1 MDNETNLSKEQL
13 DALLSDFIKSKD
25 SDKVNIEEFAR
36 KHLNEKQT
44 EVLKRTMKN
53 PELIKSILSS
63 PQAKK
68 LLEKLKGDGKKDES

>member
-1 MDNETNLSKEQL
+1 MDNETNLSKEQMNSI
-13 DALLSDFIKSKD
+13 LSELKKTKETDR
-25 SDKVNIEEFAR
+25 VNVDEFAK

-44 EVLKRTMKN
+44 AALKQAMKN

-68 LLEKLKGDGKKDES
+68 FLERLKGDEKKDES

>member
-13 DALLSDFIKSKD
+13 DAIISDFNKSKE
-25 SDKVNIEEFAR
+25 SDKVNIDEFAK

-44 EVLKRTMKN
+44 EALKKAMKN
-53 PELIKSILSS
+53 PELVKSILSS

>member
-1 MDNETNLSKEQL
+1 MDNETNLTKEQL
-13 DALLSDFIKSKD
+13 NAILSEFKQSKETD
-25 SDKVNIEEFAR
+25 NVNVDEFAK

-44 EVLKRTMKN
+44 AALKQAMKD
-53 PELIKSILSS
+53 PQLIKSILSS

>member
-1 MDNETNLSKEQL
+1 MDKETNLSKEQL
-13 DALLSDFIKSKD
+13 DALISDFNQSKET
-25 SDKVNIEEFAR
+25 DKVNVDEFAR

-44 EVLKRTMKN
+44 EALKKAMKN

-68 LLEKLKGDGKKDES
+68 LIEKLKGDGKKDES

>member
-1 MDNETNLSKEQL
+1 MDNETNLTKEQL
-13 DALLSDFIKSKD
+13 GAILSVFKKSKETD
-25 SDKVNIEEFAR
+25 NVNVDEFAK

-44 EVLKRTMKN
+44 AALKQAMKD
-53 PELIKSILSS
+53 PQLIKSILSS

>member
-1 MDNETNLSKEQL
+1 MDNETNLTKEQL
-13 DALLSDFIKSKD
+13 SAILSEFKKSKETD
-25 SDKVNIEEFAR
+25 NVNVDEFAK

-44 EVLKRTMKN
+44 AALKQAMKD
-53 PELIKSILSS
+53 PQLIKSILSS

>member
-13 DALLSDFIKSKD
+13 DAILSDFNRSKET
-25 SDKVNIEEFAR
+25 DKINVDEFAR

-44 EVLKRTMKN
+44 EALKKAMKN
-53 PELIKSILSS
+53 PELIKMLLSS